1 MQHDVCSTEHE
12 NAYRGYSLHFSIR
25 TGHGMTES
33 NEFRHVQAL
42 EAGMVAQEQKGFE
55 GAVCLRYG

>member
-1 MQHDVCSTEHE
+1 
-12 NAYRGYSLHFSIR
+12 
-25 TGHGMTES
+25 MTES